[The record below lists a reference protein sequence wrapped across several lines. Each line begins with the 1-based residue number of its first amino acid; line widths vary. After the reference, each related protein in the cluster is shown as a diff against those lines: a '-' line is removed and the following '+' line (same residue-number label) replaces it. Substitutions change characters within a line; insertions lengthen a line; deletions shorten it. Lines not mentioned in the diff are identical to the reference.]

1 MKILLVSPH
10 DSTYKAG
17 QSAFKRQVSYY
28 ALTLPTLAALVPE
41 ELGADVRLVDEG
53 VQKLGDIGDA
63 DLVGI
68 SVITPSAPRAYELGD
83 LARGMG
89 IPVVMGGP
97 HVTLM
102 PDEAALHADCVVTG
116 FADQTWPELLLDFAR
131 GEMKPRYSHVGRASV
146 DGLPDAR
153 RDLLDLKKY
162 LRIPC
167 VQASRGCPNECTFC
181 AIPAVWGRDFHQ
193 RPVKEVVRE
202 IESLDTKRVLFLD
215 PAIAERPAYAREL
228 YRELAPLKIKWGGLS
243 TVRITEDP
251 ELLQLAK
258 KSGCVGL
265 LIGFESIHQK
275 SLDGINKGFADASGY
290 LQAVRTLHDNGMGV
304 LGTFVFGLEG
314 DDDDVFKRT
323 ADFIDEARIDMVR
336 YSVFTPFPG
345 TKTFEQLDAQG
356 RILTRDWGLYNTENV
371 VFRPLNI
378 TPERLQEGLRDA
390 WRQTVSYKSIF
401 KRVRWLSP
409 GRFFVLAVNLGF
421 RFYAKRVLLG

>member
-17 QSAFKRQVSYY
+17 DSAFKRQVSYY

-41 ELGADVRLVDEG
+41 ELGAQVSVVDEG
-53 VQKLGDIGDA
+53 VQKLGSLDGV
-63 DLVGI
+63 DLLGI
-68 SVITPSAPRAYELGD
+68 SIITPSAPRGYELAD
-83 LARGMG
+83 LARQQG
-89 IPVVMGGP
+89 ITVVLGGP

-102 PDEAALHADCVVTG
+102 PDEAAQHADCVVTG
-116 FADQTWPELLLDFAR
+116 WADQTWPELLRDFAA
-131 GEMKPRYSHVGRASV
+131 GALQKRYTHEGRAPIS
-146 DGLPDAR
+146 GLPDAR
-153 RDLLDLKKY
+153 RDLLNLKKY

-193 RPVKEVVRE
+193 RPVKEVIAE
-202 IESLDTKRVLFLD
+202 IEALDTRRVLFLD
-215 PAIAERPAYAREL
+215 PAIAERPAYAKEL

-243 TVRITEDP
+243 TVKITEDP

-258 KSGCVGL
+258 KSGCIGL
-265 LIGFESIHQK
+265 LIGFESIHQE
-275 SLDGINKGFADASGY
+275 SLEGINKVFADSSKY
-290 LQAVRTLHDNGMGV
+290 MEAVGMLHDNGMGV

-345 TKTFEQLDAQG
+345 TKTFTDLDAQG
-356 RILTRDWGLYNTENV
+356 RILSRDWGLYNTENV
-371 VFRPLNI
+371 VFRPKNMS
-378 TPERLQEGLRDA
+378 PERLQEGLKDA
-390 WRQTVSYKSIF
+390 WRQTTSFKSIF
-401 KRVRWLSP
+401 KRVRWFSP
-409 GRFFVLAVNLGF
+409 NRFFVLALNLGF
-421 RFYAKRVLLG
+421 RFYAKRVLLD